1 MLLPFETRFAQN
13 VDAEIRKEQTKLLNQ
28 LGAGTLLNGDAAT
41 VGMKCAAAIAKVQ
54 GLQIALD
61 IMQSV
66 HKEMTGPGKTE
77 KAKD

>member
-1 MLLPFETRFAQN
+1 MLDPLTRFAQN
-13 VDAEIRKEQTKLLNQ
+13 VDAEIRKEQDRIR
-28 LGAGTLLNGDAAT
+28 ATLSPSLINSADAAT
-41 VGMKCAAAIAKVQ
+41 VGLRFSVEVSKMQ

-66 HKEMTGPGKTE
+66 HKDMTGPTK